1 MTHHLWNFPER
12 AICHWEIKTA
22 SLKSLCFDS
31 LNLPFQSVPLLLLS
45 QLLNFHLLSVKTKE
59 THEENGK
66 MGSEGMDTAEATWVI
81 GEGRTG
87 PRSPTDTKE
96 DPNSVG
102 EGARVF
108 PPRGPLKSGGHFA

>member
-1 MTHHLWNFPER
+1 
-12 AICHWEIKTA
+12 
-22 SLKSLCFDS
+22 
-31 LNLPFQSVPLLLLS
+31 
-45 QLLNFHLLSVKTKE
+45 
-59 THEENGK
+59 